1 MKAVIYARYSSDNQ
15 REESIEGQ
23 LRECNEYAT
32 YNDIQVV
39 GTYIDRALTAKTDN
53 RPQFQQMIKDSYR
66 MGFELII
73 VWKLDRF
80 ARNRFDSAHYKALL
94 KKNGVKVISATETI
108 SEGAEGILLESML
121 EGYAEY
127 YSAELAVKVKRGMKE
142 NALKAKW
149 NGGGI
154 PFGYVVGTDQK
165 LEIEPIAAQIVK
177 EIFKLANDGKTVKD
191 IYKYLQAKNVTRP
204 NGKPILYNAV
214 RYILS
219 NRTYIGEYKHADVV
233 IEHGVPQIIDDDIFN
248 AVQLELQKNA
258 KAPARHTADVD
269 YLLTTKLFCGH
280 CGAMMVAQAGTSHM
294 GNVYR
299 YYACVRQKKHLC
311 DKKMV
316 PKEKFE
322 NFVVYRTMGMLKE
335 DSVIDEL
342 SARLYDLQYRESTLI
357 PQLELQLKEKK
368 QEIEN
373 IVSAIQKGV
382 ASEALMK
389 RLSEIEQQKSEIE
402 TAIVK
407 EQIRRPT
414 YSQDEY
420 RMALTNYRKIDISTQ
435 EGKRKIIDTFI
446 NAIFVYDDHIKII
459 YNGKNKEE
467 CVTLEEIE
475 GSTLFSSG
483 APRRRKL
490 HIACGDFLC
499 YTKNHLALTT
509 LLLLSAKSHARLTCF
524 VASAFTTVCCRY
536 QLFAAIKLYFL
547 CID

>member
-154 PFGYVVGTDQK
+154 PFGYVVGADQK
-165 LEIEPIAAQIVK
+165 LEIEPVAAQIVK

-191 IYKYLQAKNVTRP
+191 IFKYLQVKNVTRP

-219 NRTYIGEYKHADVV
+219 NRTYIGEYKHSDVV

-258 KAPARHTADVD
+258 KAPARHTADDD

-316 PKEKFE
+316 PKEKLE

-335 DSVIDEL
+335 DSVIEEL

-357 PQLELQLKEKK
+357 PQLEQQLKDKER
-368 QEIEN
+368 EIGN
-373 IVSAIQKGV
+373 IIEAIQNG
-382 ASEALMK
+382 ANSPTLTK
-389 RLSEIEQQKSEIE
+389 RLNELELQKSEIE

-435 EGKRKIIDTFI
+435 DGKRKIIDTFI

-483 APRRRKL
+483 APNSTNPNPKPV
-490 HIACGDFLC
+490 GEGFGFLV
-499 YTKNHLALTT
+499 YAVYIDYPNFNSKQKN
-509 LLLLSAKSHARLTCF
+509 
-524 VASAFTTVCCRY
+524 
-536 QLFAAIKLYFL
+536 
-547 CID
+547 

>member
-121 EGYAEY
+121 EGYA
-127 YSAELAVKVKRGMKE
+127 
-142 NALKAKW
+142 
-149 NGGGI
+149 
-154 PFGYVVGTDQK
+154 
-165 LEIEPIAAQIVK
+165 
-177 EIFKLANDGKTVKD
+177 
-191 IYKYLQAKNVTRP
+191 
-204 NGKPILYNAV
+204 
-214 RYILS
+214 
-219 NRTYIGEYKHADVV
+219 
-233 IEHGVPQIIDDDIFN
+233 
-248 AVQLELQKNA
+248 
-258 KAPARHTADVD
+258 
-269 YLLTTKLFCGH
+269 
-280 CGAMMVAQAGTSHM
+280 
-294 GNVYR
+294 
-299 YYACVRQKKHLC
+299 CVRQKKHLC

-316 PKEKFE
+316 PKEKLE
-322 NFVVYRTMGMLKE
+322 NFVVYRTMGLLKE

-357 PQLELQLKEKK
+357 PQLEQQLKDKER
-368 QEIEN
+368 EISN
-373 IVSAIQKGV
+373 IIEAIQNG
-382 ASEALMK
+382 ANSPTLTK
-389 RLSEIEQQKSEIE
+389 RLNELELQKSEIE

-407 EQIRRPT
+407 EQIKRPT
-414 YSQDEY
+414 YSQNEY
-420 RMALTNYRKIDISTQ
+420 RMALTNYRKIDITTQ

-467 CVTLEEIE
+467 CVTLEELE

-483 APRRRKL
+483 APQKT
-490 HIACGDFLC
+490 H
-499 YTKNHLALTT
+499 
-509 LLLLSAKSHARLTCF
+509 LLSTKRCVFLTMCSVFAERDAHFVRDVSFGSDVCLRQVKRNASHH
-524 VASAFTTVCCRY
+524 
-536 QLFAAIKLYFL
+536 
-547 CID
+547 